1 MRALIVMLAVALP
14 YGAASAN
21 DQAAR
26 DNKPTQS
33 PQAQFESLDR
43 DRDGSLSK
51 MEVKANSAIASAFA
65 SFDVN
70 TDGYLSKPEYFA
82 YVERT
87 TTPQAPQQP

>member
-26 DNKPTQS
+26 DNKPTQTA
-33 PQAQFESLDR
+33 QAQFESFDR

-51 MEVKANSAIASAFA
+51 MEVKANNAIASAFET
-65 SFDVN
+65 FDVN
-70 TDGYLSKPEYFA
+70 ADGYLSKPEYFA

-87 TTPQAPQQP
+87 TTPSTPEP